1 MERSTLIDWL
11 RLVRVPGLGPMRLGL
26 LQNHFLHPGE
36 ILAASV
42 ETIRA
47 RIPSLPRPVLAG
59 LQAAAR
65 PEAAADAAT
74 ELDRLQAMG
83 GQVLVR
89 GEPGYPRPLAEIHDP
104 PVVLFVQGNPDHLQ
118 ARTLVAIVGSR
129 DPTPPG
135 AATARRLATEM
146 ATQEIVVV
154 SGLAVGIDSAAHL
167 GALEGGGPTVAVL
180 ATGLDI
186 NYPPTNQTLRKRIA
200 AHGCLVTE
208 AVLGI
213 PPAPA
218 LFPPR
223 NRIISGLSQGV
234 VVVEAA
240 MRSGS
245 LITARMA
252 LEQGREVFAVP
263 GMVANQRS
271 RGCHRLLREGARL
284 VEDVNDILEE
294 LHWTLGKHP
303 VSIAPTSRNTK
314 TTTSPKMTA
323 AKSAASPAAAAPP
336 IQPSLPFPPP
346 EYTPTEVMI
355 LDNLKK
361 APAQTDELAR
371 SCQLTVATL
380 SRILLDLELAG
391 VVQRSPGNIFCLKI
405 VE

>member
-1 MERSTLIDWL
+1 
-11 RLVRVPGLGPMRLGL
+11 
-26 LQNHFLHPGE
+26 
-36 ILAASV
+36 
-42 ETIRA
+42 
-47 RIPSLPRPVLAG
+47 
-59 LQAAAR
+59 
-65 PEAAADAAT
+65 
-74 ELDRLQAMG
+74 
-83 GQVLVR
+83 
-89 GEPGYPRPLAEIHDP
+89 
-104 PVVLFVQGNPDHLQ
+104 
-118 ARTLVAIVGSR
+118 
-129 DPTPPG
+129 
-135 AATARRLATEM
+135 
-146 ATQEIVVV
+146 
-154 SGLAVGIDSAAHL
+154 
-167 GALEGGGPTVAVL
+167 
-180 ATGLDI
+180 
-186 NYPPTNQTLRKRIA
+186 
-200 AHGCLVTE
+200 
-208 AVLGI
+208 
-213 PPAPA
+213 
-218 LFPPR
+218 
-223 NRIISGLSQGV
+223 
-234 VVVEAA
+234 
-240 MRSGS
+240 SGS